1 MRSVLILVAA
11 LFAVACQPMPADGGK
26 TDLAQSSGQVPVQTP
41 AQSAAG
47 GTDAAACAAQGGKM
61 LPQGRMQTMRCV
73 ISYTDAGNRC
83 TDGGQCQGDCRV
95 EAAAEAPNAGAAAV
109 GQCQATSS
117 RFGCYT
123 TVKDGKAEAT
133 ICVD

>member
-1 MRSVLILVAA
+1 MKRLMMAAA
-11 LFAVACQPMPADGGK
+11 LFAAACQPMPADGGK
-26 TDLAQSSGQVPVQTP
+26 TDLAEAAPAAPVAQTG
-41 AQSAAG
+41 AD
-47 GTDAAACAAQGGKM
+47 DAAACSARGGKM

-73 ISYTDAGNRC
+73 VSYTDAGNRC
-83 TDGGQCQGDCRV
+83 TDGDECQGDCRV
-95 EAAAEAPNAGAAAV
+95 EDVANAPQAGAAAV

-123 TVKDGKAEAT
+123 TVEDGKAEAT

>member
-1 MRSVLILVAA
+1 MKRILILAAA
-11 LFAVACQPMPADGGK
+11 LLAAACQPMPADGGK
-26 TDLAQSSGQVPVQTP
+26 TDLAQAPAQTLAQTP

-47 GTDAAACAAQGGKM
+47 GTDAAACQAQGGKM

-73 ISYTDAGNRC
+73 ISYTDAGTRC
-83 TDGGQCQGDCRV
+83 TDGDQCQGDCRIE
-95 EAAAEAPNAGAAAV
+95 EAAGTPHAGTAAV
-109 GQCQATSS
+109 GQCQANSS

-123 TVKDGKAEAT
+123 TVEDGKAEAT